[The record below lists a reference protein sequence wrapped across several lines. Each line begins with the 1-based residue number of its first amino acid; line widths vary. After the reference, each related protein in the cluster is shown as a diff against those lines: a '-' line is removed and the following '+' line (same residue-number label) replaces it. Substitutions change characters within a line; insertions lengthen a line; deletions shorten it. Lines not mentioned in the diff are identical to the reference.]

1 MYKRQALDLYK
12 YVASI
17 PDYPEKG
24 IIFRDILPL
33 MADGEAFK
41 QATDEITAFARERQ
55 VDMVVGPEARGFI
68 VGCPVAYKLGV
79 GFAPARKKG
88 KLPRATVSA
97 SYQLEYG
104 EATLQ
109 MENDSVKPGQ
119 RVLVVDDLLATGGTI
134 GATIDMVEQMG
145 GKVVGAAFLIELKEL
160 EGRKH
165 LRGID
170 TKTLMEF

>member
-1 MYKRQALDLYK
+1 MALDLYK

-33 MADGEAFK
+33 MADGETFK

-134 GATIDMVEQMG
+134 GATVDMVEQMG

>member
-1 MYKRQALDLYK
+1 MALDLYK

-68 VGCPVAYKLGV
+68 VGCPVAYELGV

-88 KLPRATVSA
+88 TLPRATVSA

-134 GATIDMVEQMG
+134 GATVDMVEQMG

>member
-1 MYKRQALDLYK
+1 MALDLYK

-24 IIFRDILPL
+24 IVFRDILPL

-119 RVLVVDDLLATGGTI
+119 RVLVVDDLLASGGTI

>member
-1 MYKRQALDLYK
+1 MALDLYK

-68 VGCPVAYKLGV
+68 VGGPFAYYFGV
-79 GFAPARKKG
+79 GFAPARKMV
-88 KLPRATVSA
+88 KLPRATFSA

-104 EATLQ
+104 
-109 MENDSVKPGQ
+109 
-119 RVLVVDDLLATGGTI
+119 
-134 GATIDMVEQMG
+134 
-145 GKVVGAAFLIELKEL
+145 
-160 EGRKH
+160 
-165 LRGID
+165 
-170 TKTLMEF
+170 

>member
-1 MYKRQALDLYK
+1 MALDLYK

-97 SYQLEYG
+97 CITIFCKIMLFSFLLSYNT
-104 EATLQ
+104 ALQ
-109 MENDSVKPGQ
+109 M
-119 RVLVVDDLLATGGTI
+119 
-134 GATIDMVEQMG
+134 
-145 GKVVGAAFLIELKEL
+145 LKS
-160 EGRKH
+160 R
-165 LRGID
+165 RIQ
-170 TKTLMEF
+170 

>member
-1 MYKRQALDLYK
+1 MALDLYK

-41 QATDEITAFARERQ
+41 QATDEITVFARERQ

-68 VGCPVAYKLGV
+68 VGCPVAYELGV

>member
-1 MYKRQALDLYK
+1 MALDLYK

-41 QATDEITAFARERQ
+41 QATDEITAFARERR

-145 GKVVGAAFLIELKEL
+145 GTVVGAAFLIELKEL

>member
-1 MYKRQALDLYK
+1 MALDLYK

-134 GATIDMVEQMG
+134 GATIDMVEPWEVQSL
-145 GKVVGAAFLIELKEL
+145 VQLS
-160 EGRKH
+160 
-165 LRGID
+165 
-170 TKTLMEF
+170 

>member
-1 MYKRQALDLYK
+1 MALDLYK

-17 PDYPEKG
+17 PDYPEKV

-55 VDMVVGPEARGFI
+55 VDLVVGPEARGFI
-68 VGCPVAYKLGV
+68 VGCPVAYELGV

-134 GATIDMVEQMG
+134 GATVDMVEQMC

>member
-1 MYKRQALDLYK
+1 MALDLYK

-134 GATIDMVEQMG
+134 GATVDMVEQMG
-145 GKVVGAAFLIELKEL
+145 GKVVGAAFPIELKEL

>member
-1 MYKRQALDLYK
+1 MALDLYK

-41 QATDEITAFARERQ
+41 QATDEITAFARKRQ

-68 VGCPVAYKLGV
+68 VGCPVAYELGV

-134 GATIDMVEQMG
+134 GATVDMVEQMG

>member
-1 MYKRQALDLYK
+1 MALDLYK

-17 PDYPEKG
+17 PDHPEKG
-24 IIFRDILPL
+24 IVFRDILPL

-68 VGCPVAYKLGV
+68 VGCPVAYELGV

-109 MENDSVKPGQ
+109 MGNDSVKPGQ

-134 GATIDMVEQMG
+134 GATVDMVEQMG

>member
-1 MYKRQALDLYK
+1 MALDLYK

-41 QATDEITAFARERQ
+41 QATDEITAFARERR

>member
-1 MYKRQALDLYK
+1 MALDLYK

-24 IIFRDILPL
+24 IVFRDILPL

>member
-1 MYKRQALDLYK
+1 MALDLYK

-68 VGCPVAYKLGV
+68 VGCPVAYELGV

-88 KLPRATVSA
+88 KLPWATVSA

-134 GATIDMVEQMG
+134 GATVDMVEQMG

>member
-1 MYKRQALDLYK
+1 MALDLYK

-24 IIFRDILPL
+24 IVFRDILPL

-68 VGCPVAYKLGV
+68 VGCPVAYELGV

>member
-1 MYKRQALDLYK
+1 MALDLYK

-68 VGCPVAYKLGV
+68 VGCPVAYELSV

-134 GATIDMVEQMG
+134 GATVDMVEQMG

>member
-1 MYKRQALDLYK
+1 MALDLYK

-55 VDMVVGPEARGFI
+55 VDMVVGTEARGFI
-68 VGCPVAYKLGV
+68 VGCTVAYELGV

-134 GATIDMVEQMG
+134 GATVDMVEQMG

>member
-1 MYKRQALDLYK
+1 MALDLYK

-134 GATIDMVEQMG
+134 GATVDMVEQMG

-160 EGRKH
+160 EGRKY

>member
-1 MYKRQALDLYK
+1 MALDLYK

-88 KLPRATVSA
+88 TLPRATVSA

-145 GKVVGAAFLIELKEL
+145 GTVVGAAFLIELKEL

>member
-1 MYKRQALDLYK
+1 MALDLYK

-134 GATIDMVEQMG
+134 GATVDMVEQMG

>member
-1 MYKRQALDLYK
+1 MALDLYK

-68 VGCPVAYKLGV
+68 VGCPVAYELGV

-109 MENDSVKPGQ
+109 MENDSVKSGQ

-134 GATIDMVEQMG
+134 GATVDMVEQMG

>member
-1 MYKRQALDLYK
+1 MALDLYK

>member
-1 MYKRQALDLYK
+1 MALDLYK

-33 MADGEAFK
+33 MADVESFK

-68 VGCPVAYKLGV
+68 VGCPVAYELGV

-134 GATIDMVEQMG
+134 GATVDMVEQMG